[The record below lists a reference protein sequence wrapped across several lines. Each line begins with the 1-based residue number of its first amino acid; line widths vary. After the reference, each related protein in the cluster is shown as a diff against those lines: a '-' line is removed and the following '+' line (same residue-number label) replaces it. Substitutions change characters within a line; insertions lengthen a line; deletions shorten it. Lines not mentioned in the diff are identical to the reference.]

1 MALLSFRLS
10 IVFTIGL
17 LLLNGF
23 TSESPSVLAFVNTE
37 GPERLRLIAAPPAH
51 VIVTGTRNAP
61 VYLPCQAEL
70 DPGMSDGIPN
80 SSSYGDDDYP
90 DEHMDEDDE
99 EDGEDEGYD
108 DDDLIG
114 QDDEDEEDVE
124 EGEEDEAEDEEGRF
138 PSLSNNELVAT
149 NDDDTG
155 KKRSAIVQQKKST
168 EAKFLPDDES
178 ELLPQEEEERED
190 DEERARPVQRHRRR
204 RRYVR
209 APGRGFSS
217 PGMSRSGGYYGG
229 SSFEYV
235 WYRNGHEFLT
245 TSFQNQNQRQMH
257 KGFRLYENGTLR
269 IPYNRQ
275 NGNIAAGV
283 YWCKATLLH
292 GGRGRYQVQGSI
304 RSTECVVSIAYLER
318 DNRFNYPNNT
328 ITTRPNIPIVLPCP
342 FQSYPSANITW
353 SLNKVPLQ
361 LHGTVRDSRYFLLQN
376 GSLLISDV
384 QPSDSGRFRCNAT
397 NNYVAKNVRSTSMN
411 LLVLLDNGGTSSA
424 LEATNETKRGRLL
437 SPLQELQQSVFA
449 GDTLRLHCACYFC
462 KPQWTFTPHQSQ
474 IPIALDNF
482 THQVTFVNVSV
493 ERHEGVFSCQTP
505 DGAEVQTFNVTVLIA
520 PTFLTRISSLTSS
533 VMASMAFN
541 CSVAGNPS
549 PTVTWYKNGR
559 EVRSNHI
566 IHYSYPLLRINTI
579 DPEDEGL
586 YQCMAKNAAGH
597 IAASA
602 YLWIR
607 DKQKYR
613 HKAKRPEAIR
623 CYPVDTTSLYLTF
636 GMPNQASLG
645 GISYMMYYMA
655 SDDPVR
661 WFSSAPT
668 QLAEDGSL
676 RISGSMVEPL
686 RNYTIFLRACSL
698 TDWSGNSNDE
708 RKKVLPSR
716 LSRAVRCA
724 SQGYPI
730 LSTLFPNNGI
740 FIWWPKYDGVQPTS
754 FIIQLR
760 SGDGTTNLTASF
772 TNEII
777 GTVDPLDDYMTYE
790 ELEPLL
796 GRISAETGESREWI
810 WNGDSTEDM
819 TNIQQGQ
826 QQQQQHEQ
834 QEQQHRRRKRRRRR
848 RRQSH
853 RDQRWHDRPTASSSS
868 AFALSKDRKQIFDS
882 LATSIVDIDPSTV
895 EALRRNASGV
905 DAATL
910 ASAAMIGAAK
920 QQQYKKQQQQ
930 QQQHESSESHRNGND
945 RQHRQI
951 TITRFKVA
959 GNVTGILL
967 PNVHSVM
974 VRVLGSIAPD
984 GEPMD
989 QDLRYVPWKS
999 IDVAAPRAD
1008 AINRFQASHI
1018 DARSVQFT
1026 WSRFIATKLPNRCL
1040 HLCYKNVNYDVFH
1053 RGGTGHLECQKI
1065 PTDATH
1071 YNVKDLLP
1079 VTMYKAFLKPCDLK
1093 EALSVIVDF
1102 QTKHDVPG
1110 PVTNHE
1116 LHRKGG
1122 KITITWGPPENRNG
1136 VLHGYIVEWI
1146 NEESVLHTANLTADR
1161 TSFTFPNVTSDE
1173 RINISI
1179 RALSSSGI
1187 GIPIYLNLKQYF
1199 PDPDERNEASG
1210 ASPWLSQLQL
1220 VHYVLIGVLL
1230 VLIIPVGLCCFQL
1243 FHRKSCKKA
1252 TSAAG
1257 PTGSAAGGSVAGG
1270 AGGKIGGGRN
1280 HHHSTVSSDTA
1291 AMQMMGMMTG
1301 CNNDM
1306 HEMQTL
1312 IRSSGNCRQPNGDGG
1327 DGGATAAATTGLLA
1341 NGLGSSSMYSN
1352 PTSPASATYAPQ
1364 VPSQAIAFRELGGAT
1379 VGAPTVLLNVTVPS
1393 QCRKNT
1399 TSGYSPMTTYKE
1411 LLEMDRLKD
1420 GLNDIPPVTITNTT
1434 ATTSPTTI
1442 TNIVDTSSA
1451 TIGDASC
1458 IATNPQYLISNGST
1472 ANQDS
1477 DRISTGTLAYTD
1489 DRKRSPTLSFSSK
1502 SSCAALTHSPSL
1514 PSSSVAS
1521 ASSASSSSPSTP
1533 PSSLSP
1539 VSSKLYV
1546 IQSRSPSALV
1556 PSCSVHESSRRRLL
1570 DTTLDSNCST
1580 CTVEEEPTVQQ
1591 SLPLVKPALPS
1602 SPPTPRTMYDYEY
1615 ATNCDDDRARVTSS
1629 DKGRQRQQQQQVN
1642 LRKVPGASI
1651 ASESNVSEAK
1661 KQLSCAEVTVPNL
1674 SDQKQQQVVVMEAE
1688 VPTVHA
1694 AGKRHGYKQNGI
1706 GRVPEENRCHNS
1718 RLCSN
1723 NNESSPV
1730 GGHGIDGED
1739 DDDDGEEDD
1748 NDDDDEELDNSAS
1761 LLNTSSLS
1769 TKPLHQ
1775 QNHTSSWNFRR
1786 PIIGP
1791 NG

>member
-108 DDDLIG
+108 EDFIG
-114 QDDEDEEDVE
+114 QDDEDEEEVE
-124 EGEEDEAEDEEGRF
+124 EGEEDETVDEEGRF

-149 NDDDTG
+149 DDDETG
-155 KKRSAIVQQKKST
+155 MKRSGITQQKKNT
-168 EAKFLPDDES
+168 EAKFLPDGS
-178 ELLPQEEEERED
+178 ELLPQEEEKEN
-190 DEERARPVQRHRRR
+190 DEERTQPVQRHRRR
-204 RRYVR
+204 KRYVR
-209 APGRGFSS
+209 APGRGFS
-217 PGMSRSGGYYGG
+217 GMSRSGGYYDGN
-229 SSFEYV
+229 SFEYA

-283 YWCKATLLH
+283 YWCKATLVQQ
-292 GGRGRYQVQGSI
+292 RGRYQVQGSI

-328 ITTRPNIPIVLPCP
+328 ITTRANIPIVLPCP
-342 FQSYPSANITW
+342 FQSYPAANITW
-353 SLNKVPLQ
+353 SLNKVALP
-361 LHGTVRDSRYFLLQN
+361 LHGSVRETRYFLLQN

-411 LLVLLDNGGTSSA
+411 LLVLLDSGGGSPLA
-424 LEATNETKRGRLL
+424 GTNETKRVRLL
-437 SPLQELQQSVFA
+437 PPLQELQQSVFA

-493 ERHEGVFSCQTP
+493 ERHEGVFSCRTP
-505 DGAEVQTFNVTVLIA
+505 DGAEVQTFNVTVLVA
-520 PTFLTRISSLTSS
+520 PTFLTRISSFTSS

-541 CSVAGNPS
+541 CSVAGNPR

-566 IHYSYPLLRINTI
+566 IHYNYPLLRINTI

-686 RNYTIFLRACSL
+686 RNYTVFLRACSL

-716 LSRAVRCA
+716 LSRAVRCS

-740 FIWWPKYDGVQPTS
+740 FIWWPRYDGVQPTA

-796 GRISAETGESREWI
+796 GRISAEKGESQEWV
-810 WNGDSTEDM
+810 WNGDSSEDI
-819 TNIQQGQ
+819 TNMQQRQ

-853 RDQRWHDRPTASSSS
+853 RDQRWHDRPTGSSS

-895 EALRRNASGV
+895 EALRRNASSV
-905 DAATL
+905 DAETL
-910 ASAAMIGAAK
+910 ASAAK
-920 QQQYKKQQQQ
+920 QQQHQQQQHQQQQ
-930 QQQHESSESHRNGND
+930 QESSESHRNGNA
-945 RQHRQI
+945 RQHQQI

-984 GEPMD
+984 GEPME

-1093 EALSVIVDF
+1093 EALSVILDF

-1116 LHRKGG
+1116 LHRKDG

-1146 NEESVLHTANLTADR
+1146 NEDSVLHTANLTADK
-1161 TSFTFPNVTSDE
+1161 TSFTFPNVSSDE

-1210 ASPWLSQLQL
+1210 APPWPSQLQL

-1230 VLIIPVGLCCFQL
+1230 VLIIPVSLCCVQL

-1257 PTGSAAGGSVAGG
+1257 PTGSVASGSAAGG

-1280 HHHSTVSSDTA
+1280 HHHPTVSSDTA
-1291 AMQMMGMMTG
+1291 AMQMMGMMSG

-1312 IRSSGNCRQPNGDGG
+1312 IRSSGNCRQPNSGG
-1327 DGGATAAATTGLLA
+1327 DSGAAAAAATGLLA
-1341 NGLGSSSMYSN
+1341 NGLGSSSMYGN
-1352 PTSPASATYAPQ
+1352 PTSPASALL
-1364 VPSQAIAFRELGGAT
+1364 ELGGASGGT
-1379 VGAPTVLLNVTVPS
+1379 PTVLLNVTVPS

-1411 LLEMDRLKD
+1411 LLEMDRHRNES
-1420 GLNDIPPVTITNTT
+1420 NDIPPVTTTTSTT
-1434 ATTSPTTI
+1434 ATTSATIATNVTDSSSI
-1442 TNIVDTSSA
+1442 TN
-1451 TIGDASC
+1451 GDPSC
-1458 IATNPQYLISNGST
+1458 IATNSQYLISNDGT
-1472 ANQDS
+1472 AKQDS
-1477 DRISTGTLAYTD
+1477 GRISTATLAYTG

-1514 PSSSVAS
+1514 PSSSGASAS
-1521 ASSASSSSPSTP
+1521 ASSSSSSSPSTP

-1546 IQSRSPSALV
+1546 IQSRSPSAVV
-1556 PSCSVHESSRRRLL
+1556 PGSSVHDSSRRQLL

-1602 SPPTPRTMYDYEY
+1602 LPPISQTTYDYEY
-1615 ATNCDDDRARVTSS
+1615 ATNCDDDRARVTSG
-1629 DKGRQRQQQQQVN
+1629 DKERQQQRQQQVN
-1642 LRKVPGASI
+1642 FRKVPGASI
-1651 ASESNVSEAK
+1651 ASDSNVSEAK
-1661 KQLSCAEVTVPNL
+1661 KQLASADLTMPNP
-1674 SDQKQQQVVVMEAE
+1674 SDQKQHPLVVVMGSE
-1688 VPTVHA
+1688 VPTVLA
-1694 AGKRHGYKQNGI
+1694 ASKRPGYKQNGT
-1706 GRVPEENRCHNS
+1706 GRVPEENRRYSS

-1723 NNESSPV
+1723 NNEGSPA
-1730 GGHGIDGED
+1730 GGRGIDGED
-1739 DDDDGEEDD
+1739 DDNDDDDDDDDDDDGEAND

>member
-10 IVFTIGL
+10 VVFTIGL

-108 DDDLIG
+108 DDFIG
-114 QDDEDEEDVE
+114 QDDEDEEELE
-124 EGEEDEAEDEEGRF
+124 EAEEDETADEEGRF

-155 KKRSAIVQQKKST
+155 KKHSGIITQQKKSP
-168 EAKFLPDDES
+168 EAKFLLDES
-178 ELLPQEEEERED
+178 ELVPQEEEKED
-190 DEERARPVQRHRRR
+190 DEEQSQPVQRHRRR
-204 RRYVR
+204 KRYVR
-209 APGRGFSS
+209 APGRGFSG
-217 PGMSRSGGYYGG
+217 PGMSRSGGYYGVN
-229 SSFEYV
+229 SFEYV

-283 YWCKATLLH
+283 YWCKATLVQQ
-292 GGRGRYQVQGSI
+292 RGRYQVQGSI

-328 ITTRPNIPIVLPCP
+328 ITTRANIPIVLPCP
-342 FQSYPSANITW
+342 FQSYPPANITW
-353 SLNKVPLQ
+353 SLNKVVLQ
-361 LHGTVRDSRYFLLQN
+361 LHSNGRENRYFLLQN

-384 QPSDSGRFRCNAT
+384 QSSDSGRFRCNAT

-411 LLVLLDNGGTSSA
+411 LLVVLDSGGTSQ
-424 LEATNETKRGRLL
+424 LEVKNETKRGAHLL
-437 SPLQELQQSVFA
+437 PPLQELQQSVFA

-474 IPIALDNF
+474 IPIVLDNF

-505 DGAEVQTFNVTVLIA
+505 DGAEMQAFNVTVLVA
-520 PTFLTRISSLTSS
+520 PTFLTRISSFTSS

-541 CSVAGNPS
+541 CSVAGNPK

-566 IHYSYPLLRINTI
+566 IHYNYPLLRINTI

-686 RNYTIFLRACSL
+686 RNYTVFLRACSL

-796 GRISAETGESREWI
+796 GRISAETGESQEWI
-810 WNGDSTEDM
+810 WNGGSTDDITTM
-819 TNIQQGQ
+819 Q
-826 QQQQQHEQ
+826 QQQQQQQPHEQ

-853 RDQRWHDRPTASSSS
+853 RDQRWHDRSTGSSS

-920 QQQYKKQQQQ
+920 QQHQHQQQQ
-930 QQQHESSESHRNGND
+930 QQESSESQRSGNA
-945 RQHRQI
+945 RQHQQI

-974 VRVLGSIAPD
+974 VRVLGSISPD
-984 GEPMD
+984 GEPME

-1093 EALSVIVDF
+1093 EALSVILDF

-1146 NEESVLHTANLTADR
+1146 NEESVLHSANLTADK

-1230 VLIIPVGLCCFQL
+1230 AFIIPVGLCCFQL

-1257 PTGSAAGGSVAGG
+1257 PTGSAAGGSAAV
-1270 AGGKIGGGRN
+1270 AGGKISGGRN
-1280 HHHSTVSSDTA
+1280 NHHPTVSSDTA
-1291 AMQMMGMMTG
+1291 AMQMMGLMTG

-1312 IRSSGNCRQPNGDGG
+1312 IRSSGNCRQPNGGG
-1327 DGGATAAATTGLLA
+1327 DGGVAAAATTGLLA
-1341 NGLGSSSMYSN
+1341 NGLGSNSMYGN
-1352 PTSPASATYAPQ
+1352 PTTPASAPYAPQ
-1364 VPSQAIAFRELGGAT
+1364 VGVPSQTVAFSELG
-1379 VGAPTVLLNVTVPS
+1379 GAPTVLLNVTVPS

-1411 LLEMDRLKD
+1411 LIEMDRLKD
-1420 GLNDIPPVTITNTT
+1420 GAIDIPPVTTTSTT
-1434 ATTSPTTI
+1434 ATTSTI
-1442 TNIVDTSSA
+1442 TTNATDTSS
-1451 TIGDASC
+1451 TSIGDTTC

-1472 ANQDS
+1472 AKQDS
-1477 DRISTGTLAYTD
+1477 GRISTGTLAYTG

-1514 PSSSVAS
+1514 PSSSGASAS
-1521 ASSASSSSPSTP
+1521 ASSSSSSSSSPSTP

-1539 VSSKLYV
+1539 LSSKLYV
-1546 IQSRSPSALV
+1546 IQSRSPTALV
-1556 PSCSVHESSRRRLL
+1556 PSSSVHDSSRRQLL

-1580 CTVEEEPTVQQ
+1580 YTVEEEPSVQQ

-1602 SPPTPRTMYDYEY
+1602 SPPTSQTMYDYEY

-1629 DKGRQRQQQQQVN
+1629 DKARQQQKVN
-1642 LRKVPGASI
+1642 FRKVPGASI
-1651 ASESNVSEAK
+1651 ASESNVIEGK
-1661 KQLSCAEVTVPNL
+1661 KQLSGTALIVPNL
-1674 SDQKQQQVVVMEAE
+1674 ANQKQQELVVAMGAEAPA
-1688 VPTVHA
+1688 VLP
-1694 AGKRHGYKQNGI
+1694 AGKRPGYKQNGI
-1706 GRVPEENRCHNS
+1706 GRVPEENRCYSS
-1718 RLCSN
+1718 RICSN
-1723 NNESSPV
+1723 NNESSPA
-1730 GGHGIDGED
+1730 GGHGIDGEND
-1739 DDDDGEEDD
+1739 DNDNGEEEDDD

>member
-1 MALLSFRLS
+1 MLTHREAASYRHS
-10 IVFTIGL
+10 GRPQA
-17 LLLNGF
+17 GGR
-23 TSESPSVLAFVNTE
+23 VLAFVNTE

-777 GTVDPLDDYMTYE
+777 GTVDPLDDYMT
-790 ELEPLL
+790 
-796 GRISAETGESREWI
+796 
-810 WNGDSTEDM
+810 
-819 TNIQQGQ
+819 
-826 QQQQQHEQ
+826 
-834 QEQQHRRRKRRRRR
+834 
-848 RRQSH
+848 
-853 RDQRWHDRPTASSSS
+853 
-868 AFALSKDRKQIFDS
+868 
-882 LATSIVDIDPSTV
+882 
-895 EALRRNASGV
+895 NASGV

-1458 IATNPQYLISNGST
+1458 IATNPQ
-1472 ANQDS
+1472 
-1477 DRISTGTLAYTD
+1477 
-1489 DRKRSPTLSFSSK
+1489 
-1502 SSCAALTHSPSL
+1502 
-1514 PSSSVAS
+1514 
-1521 ASSASSSSPSTP
+1521 
-1533 PSSLSP
+1533 
-1539 VSSKLYV
+1539 LYV